1 MTRAALLFILLIT
14 MINAQAPVLNK
25 VEPPNWWVGMKKNH
39 IQLMVYGEGL
49 LGATASS
56 SSGITVKGTHSFN
69 DNYLFID
76 IEVEPDAKPGI
87 HPIAVKNNGIT
98 KYYDYPV
105 RQRTGKKPA
114 GFSSDDIIY
123 LLMPDRFANGDKGND
138 SVAGLSEAVDRGY
151 FDGRHGGDLQG
162 IINKLDYIKETG
174 FTSLWLTPVVENNT
188 FRSYHGYS
196 STDFYSVDARL
207 GTNDL
212 YKKMVEEAQ
221 KKGLKVI
228 LDHVANHFS
237 KDHIWISQLP
247 HPEWINGSIKN
258 PPPPMHHKQS
268 FSDVNG
274 DSSTIERVVDGWFTD
289 YMPDFNQTNRFV
301 ANYIIQNT
309 LWWVE
314 FAGLDGIREDT
325 YPYNH
330 EGFMAE
336 WAKVIKEEYPT
347 INIVAEVWTGE
358 PAFLSYYQSGSR
370 TRKNF
375 ENYITSLTDFG
386 LRDAIYKYLQGNG
399 ATLYSVYSVLAM
411 DHLYGNPNELVT
423 FVDNH
428 DINRAMYG
436 ADSNVAKVLT
446 ALDILM
452 TTRGIPQIFYGTE
465 IGIKGTDHHG
475 YLRADF
481 PGGWKEDSRDAFT
494 PEGRTETEN
503 LIYDHLRKLIS
514 IRLNNPA
521 FTRGKLI
528 HFPPERNV
536 YTYFRELD
544 GEKFMVAVNGS
555 KMKSHID
562 YDYYW
567 TRLEGSSSGLDLLT
581 GEKFKITKDGKLELP
596 PYSSVILKLE
606 K

>member
-1 MTRAALLFILLIT
+1 MIRTFAFILLLIT
-14 MINAQAPVLNK
+14 CVNAQTLSVNK
-25 VEPPNWWVGMKKNH
+25 VEPPNWWAGMKKNS

-49 LGATASS
+49 LGATASA
-56 SSGITVKGTHSFN
+56 SSGIKVKKTRSFN
-69 DNYLFID
+69 DNYLFVD
-76 IEVEPDAKPGI
+76 IEIQPGLKPGNHTI
-87 HPIAVKNNGIT
+87 TLKNKGVTTAIE
-98 KYYDYPV
+98 YPV
-105 RQRTGKKPA
+105 YGRTGKKPA
-114 GFSSDDIIY
+114 GFSSSDVIY
-123 LLMPDRFANGDKGND
+123 LIMPDRFANGDTGND
-138 SVAGLSEAVDRGY
+138 SVAGFSEAVDRGF

-162 IINKLDYIKETG
+162 VINKLDYLKETG
-174 FTSLWLTPVVENNT
+174 FTALWLTPVVENNT

-196 STDFYSVDARL
+196 ATDLYKVDPRL

-212 YKKMVEEAQ
+212 YKKMVDEAH
-221 KKGLKVI
+221 KRGIKVI

-237 KDHIWISQLP
+237 KDHIWIAQLP
-247 HPEWINGSIKN
+247 HPGWINGSIQN
-258 PPPPMHHKQS
+258 PPPPMHHKQV
-268 FSDVNG
+268 FSDIHG
-274 DSSTIERVVDGWFTD
+274 DSSTIKKVVEGWFTD
-289 YMPDFNQTNRFV
+289 YMPDFNQTNEFV

-336 WAKVIKEEYPT
+336 WAKVIKNEYPS

-370 TRKNF
+370 TRKSF
-375 ENYITSLTDFG
+375 ENHVNSLTDFG

-399 ATLYSVYSVLAM
+399 ATLYTVYSAIAM
-411 DHLYGNPNELVT
+411 DYLYADPNALVT

-436 ADSNVAKVLT
+436 ADSNVAKFLT

-481 PGGWKEDSRDAFT
+481 PGGWKEDKRDAFT
-494 PEGRTETEN
+494 SEGRTETEN
-503 LIYDHLRKLIS
+503 LIYNHLKKLIS
-514 IRLNNPA
+514 IRLTNPA
-521 FTRGKLI
+521 FTRGSLI
-528 HFPPERNV
+528 HFPPEHDI
-536 YTYFRELD
+536 YSYFREFK

-555 KMKSHID
+555 KQKSYVG

-567 TRLEGSSSGLDLLT
+567 SRLEGWISATDLLT
-581 GEKFKITKDGKLELP
+581 GAKFKITKEGKLELP
-596 PYSSVILKLE
+596 PYTSVILKLE

>member
-14 MINAQAPVLNK
+14 MVSAQAPVASK
-25 VEPPNWWVGMKKNH
+25 VEPPNWWVGMKQNH
-39 IQLMVYGEGL
+39 IQLMVYGEDL
-49 LGATASS
+49 LGATATS
-56 SSGITVKGTHSFN
+56 SSGITIKRTRSFN

-87 HPIAVKNNGIT
+87 HPIEIKNHDIT
-98 KYYDYPV
+98 TRIDYEI
-105 RQRTGKKPA
+105 RQRTGKQPA
-114 GFSSDDIIY
+114 GFSPADVIY
-123 LLMPDRFANGDKGND
+123 LVMPDRFVNGDTGND
-138 SVAGLSEAVDRGY
+138 SVPGLSEAVDRGF

-174 FTSLWLTPVVENNT
+174 FTALWLTPVVENNT

-196 STDFYSVDARL
+196 ATDFYNVDARL

-212 YKKMVEEAQ
+212 YRKLVEEAQ
-221 KKGLKVI
+221 KRGLKVI

-247 HPEWINGSIKN
+247 HPGWINGSIKN
-258 PPPPMHHKQS
+258 PPPPVHHKQV
-268 FSDVNG
+268 FSDIHG
-274 DSSTIERVVDGWFTD
+274 DSSTIKKVVEGWFTD
-289 YMPDFNQTNRFV
+289 YMPDFNQTNEFV

-336 WAKVIKEEYPT
+336 WARVIKEEYPS

-358 PAFLSYYQSGSR
+358 PAFLSYYQSGSK
-370 TRKNF
+370 TRKSF
-375 ENYITSLTDFG
+375 ENHITSLTDFG
-386 LRDAIYKYLQGNG
+386 FRDAVYKYLQGNG
-399 ATLYSVYSVLAM
+399 ATLYAVYSALAM
-411 DHLYGNPNELVT
+411 DYLYADPNSLVT
-423 FVDNH
+423 FIDNH

-436 ADSNVAKVLT
+436 AEGNVAKFLT

-481 PGGWKEDSRDAFT
+481 PGGWKEDNRDAFT
-494 PEGRTETEN
+494 STGRSETEN
-503 LIYDHLRKLIS
+503 LIYNHLKKLIS
-514 IRLNNPA
+514 IRLTNPA
-521 FTRGKLI
+521 FTRGTLI
-528 HFPPERNV
+528 HFPPEHDI
-536 YTYFRELD
+536 YTYFRELN

-555 KMKSHID
+555 KQKSNLG
-562 YDYYW
+562 YDYCW
-567 TRLEGSSSGLDLLT
+567 SRLEGWNSATDLIT
-581 GEKFKITKDGKLELP
+581 GEKFKITKEGRLELP